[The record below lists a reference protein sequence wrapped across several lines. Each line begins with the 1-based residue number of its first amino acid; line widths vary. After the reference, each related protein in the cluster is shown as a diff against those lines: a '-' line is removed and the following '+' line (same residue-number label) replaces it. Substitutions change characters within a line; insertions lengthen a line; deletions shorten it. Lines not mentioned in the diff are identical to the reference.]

1 MADTVLAAYIDAF
14 VRRARAT
21 GSDDTVIDDPGLVG
35 ARRAGGERLSL
46 LVTDDRELERLRA
59 LLGTAQRGVIRVL
72 PAAERVEKLLD
83 EERRWSTKQVT
94 AMVCDDLATIQSVT
108 LPGDL
113 ALAEIANGPD
123 SPSDRVDLI
132 AATTLA
138 VDADPA
144 AAGVSAAEM
153 AADFREMRPEP
164 GLLAAVDV
172 LGAVRATGGF
182 RVFGPDASVFFI
194 NTQRGWR
201 RRGVG
206 RAMTETALHRARLAG
221 AVRACVDASE
231 AGVSIYRSLGFQTA
245 GPVAQFF
252 TR

>member
-1 MADTVLAAYIDAF
+1 MAETALAAYIDAF
-14 VRRARAT
+14 VRRVRTT
-21 GSDDTVIDDPGLVG
+21 GADDTVIDDPGLVG
-35 ARRAGGERLSL
+35 ARLAGGERLSL
-46 LVTDDRELERLRA
+46 LVTDDRALERLGA

-94 AMVCDDLATIQSVT
+94 AMVCDDIVRIPSVS

-113 ALAEIANGPD
+113 ALAEIAIGPG
-123 SPSDRVDLI
+123 SPSDHVDLI

-144 AAGVSAAEM
+144 AAGVSAAQM
-153 AADFREMRPEP
+153 AADFREMRPAP
-164 GLLAAVDV
+164 GLFAAVDV

-182 RVFGPDASVFFI
+182 RVCGPDASVFFV

-206 RAMTETALHRARLAG
+206 RAMTATALHRARLDG
-221 AVRACVDASE
+221 AVRACLDASE
-231 AGVSIYRSLGFQTA
+231 AGVSIYRSLGFETA